1 MARRPGTTGR
11 KRKTPR
17 KLGVGGRG
25 EPYLW
30 YRSGRV
36 GTDGIERGGVWII
49 MHRRVQVRS
58 TDCGLGEGPE
68 REALRQ
74 LDDYKASLA
83 IAAVDAV
90 PMVKDRLAHEV
101 TLAEVLTR
109 YLEAKRGRLDP
120 VTGEMRDGVARHHEL
135 AQRVETLLLWWQE
148 RSLADIDS
156 VTCKAYVASRV
167 GTPWRTHARKGLT
180 RDGEERP
187 KDAKPVRTGYS
198 KPAKQRVVTEGGARR
213 ELEDLRA
220 AVNLAIKDNLTRAT
234 VHVTLPAK
242 GEERDRWLT
251 RTEAARLLLRAWRKR
266 EVQTIRSGP
275 RAGETYVMPRRPARH
290 LARFI
295 LVALRTGTRSGPI
308 CGASFVKTPGKP
320 WMELA
325 TETTMEERIETRT
338 IDGEV
343 FERRVQVP
351 TIKRVAIFHRKA
363 LGTKEAENKRA
374 PTVRMP
380 DSLVA
385 HLWRWHHVL
394 GQRFVVEFEGRA
406 VGSTKKSYANLV
418 YEEGLGD
425 DVVRHSL
432 RHSAVTW
439 GMQAGVDIWE
449 LAGYVGMTVEM
460 IERRYGHHSQKHMEG
475 ARKALGGK
483 GQKRKAA

>member
-11 KRKTPR
+11 KRKRPR
-17 KLGVGGRG
+17 TLGVTGRG
-25 EPYLW
+25 QPYLW
-30 YRSGRV
+30 YREGRT
-36 GTDGIERGGVWII
+36 GSDGIERGGVYII
-49 MHRRVQVRS
+49 MHRGAQVAS
-58 TDCGLGEGPE
+58 TDCGLGESEE
-68 REALRQ
+68 REALRK

-83 IAAVDAV
+83 IAAVEAV
-90 PMVKDRLAHEV
+90 PMTKGRPAHEV

-109 YLEAKRGRLDP
+109 YLDAKRGRVDP
-120 VTGEMRDGVARHHEL
+120 ATGELKGGVTRHNEL
-135 AQRVETLLLWWQE
+135 AQRIETLLLWWGE
-148 RSLADIDS
+148 RTMADVDT
-156 VTCKAYVASRV
+156 VTCAAYVASRV
-167 GTPWRTHARKGLT
+167 GTPWKTHSRLGT
-180 RDGEERP
+180 G
-187 KDAKPVRTGYS
+187 KDKKPTRTGYS
-198 KPAKQRVVTEGGARR
+198 KPAKARVVTEGGARR

-220 AVNLAIKDNLTRAT
+220 AVNTAIRDNLTHDT

-251 RTEAARLLLRAWRKR
+251 RSEAARLLLRAWRKR
-266 EVQTIRSGP
+266 EVQRIRSGP

-308 CGASFVKTPGKP
+308 CGASFVRTPGLP
-320 WMELA
+320 WMELT
-325 TETTMEERIETRT
+325 TETVMEERVETRV
-338 IDGEV
+338 IDGET

-380 DSLVA
+380 DSLGA

-394 GQRFVVEFEGRA
+394 GQQFVVEFDGRP
-406 VGSTKKSYANLV
+406 VTSTKKSFANLV

-432 RHSAVTW
+432 RHTAVTW

-460 IERRYGHHSQKHMEG
+460 IERRYGHHSPAHMEG
-475 ARKALGGK
+475 ARKALGGRGK
-483 GQKRKAA
+483 KRMAA